1 MNYDEF
7 DYNCAMIIMQK
18 YIIYTIALLFLVT
31 PLCIYA
37 QTTTGNGTSS
47 LPQTFMLP
55 MGTSTE
61 PIEHGQVTVDIGIE
75 RRFSESPDALAEV
88 DISASRV
95 LNKRRLQVFSRH
107 LALTQPIKEMNVGDD
122 VVRVLI
128 TSRAKLI
135 GLIPVGVNYEITAEI
150 DEGKLSRVRT
160 ERVSGNW
167 WSPLAVK
174 PNTEN
179 ITQAIKSS
187 ITETN
192 YLSITQLRAIILEAI
207 VNAA

>member
-1 MNYDEF
+1 
-7 DYNCAMIIMQK
+7 MQK
-18 YIIYTIALLFLVT
+18 YAIYTITVLLLVF
-31 PLCIYA
+31 PLCTYA
-37 QTTTGNGTSS
+37 QTTTNNGTGS

-61 PIEHGQVTVDIGIE
+61 SVAHGQVTVDIGIE
-75 RRFSESPDALAEV
+75 RRFSESPDVLAEA

-128 TSRAKLI
+128 TSRARLI
-135 GLIPVGVNYEITAEI
+135 GLIPVGVDYEITAEI
-150 DEGKLSRVRT
+150 DEGELSRVRT
-160 ERVSGNW
+160 RRISGNW
-167 WSPLAVK
+167 WSWLAAK
-174 PNTEN
+174 PNPEN

-187 ITETN
+187 VAETN
-192 YLSITQLRAIILEAI
+192 YLSTTQLRAVILEVV
-207 VNAA
+207 VNAV